1 MHHYDWQ
8 KKVSLR
14 PGLLLLGLLLC
25 AVVLPF
31 AAAQAAGASP
41 EVETTNRSG
50 AKPEPRDLDERGHAA
65 GVAALLNKR
74 VLDNDIEKLLIIAD
88 PNTLGVMRGHYHGE
102 LEKRLVGEFAKTL
115 TNADTSQIEQA
126 IVAA

>member
-1 MHHYDWQ
+1 MQLPHGAH
-8 KKVSLR
+8 V
-14 PGLLLLGLLLC
+14 
-25 AVVLPF
+25 AVVDGNRFVLF
-31 AAAQAAGASP
+31 RNDGDEELINLVDAASP